1 MPDDRIELPRT
12 DALSYMIPRRKNR
25 LTGDPPRL
33 THNSQLFAVFDL
45 NHNQPLM
52 LSIAAKVKDV
62 VSSIFS

>member
-1 MPDDRIELPRT
+1 MFSCAIFK
-12 DALSYMIPRRKNR
+12 SYDYGNRSWRRKNR